1 MSNIYGKGDKA
12 KATKLHSLIVRSRGR
27 CERCGEQDYSK
38 LQCAHIISRKY
49 SATRTDENNSWSL
62 CAKCHRRLTDF
73 PREHSHFIT
82 DTIGSEAYEVLRE
95 RAETVTKLD
104 WSQELAR
111 LKERAKE
118 LGL

>member
-1 MSNIYGKGDKA
+1 MANKITRSCSALISSLVSTLRHA
-12 KATKLHSLIVRSRGR
+12 QTK
-27 CERCGEQDYSK
+27 
-38 LQCAHIISRKY
+38 IIPGV
-49 SATRTDENNSWSL
+49 SARND
-62 CAKCHRRLTDF
+62 RRLTDF

-104 WSQELAR
+104 WGQELAR
-111 LKERAKE
+111 LKARAKE

>member
-1 MSNIYGKGDKA
+1 MSIYGTGDKG
-12 KATKLHSLIVRSRGR
+12 KATRLHSLIVRSRGR
-27 CERCGEQDYSK
+27 CEKCGERDYSK
-38 LQCAHIISRKY
+38 LQAAHIITRKY
-49 SATRTDENNSWSL
+49 SATRTDETNAWCL
-62 CAKCHRRLTDF
+62 CARCHRRLTDF

-95 RAETVTKLD
+95 RAETVTKMNWTD
-104 WSQELAR
+104 ELAR